1 MIEPARNQRDL
12 FETAL
17 ALPAE
22 QRAAWLDQHCR
33 DPDQRHALDRMLSAD
48 TEEDVLDRSFDD
60 LLGRVGEC
68 EPDAAMRSPG
78 ASIGPF
84 NLLAKIGEGG
94 SSIVYRAEREQSGV
108 KQTVAL
114 KLLRRGLYSEEEKN
128 RFRRERRALAQL
140 RHPGIAHLIEGGVT
154 EAGVPYIALE
164 FVEGAP
170 ITDYVRE
177 HHSDLRQRLR
187 LFVAICR
194 AVEAAHRALIVH
206 RDLKPSNVLVTGE
219 GDVKLLDFGIAKLLN
234 GDGEDDS
241 MHTQTLAMTPAYAA
255 PEQFN
260 RGLVTTATDVY
271 ALGILLGELVTG
283 RRREHGDTRTPSS
296 QVGSRVEPNA
306 PPMAVRLL
314 RRQLRGD
321 LDNIVV
327 KAIDGE
333 PERRYTSA
341 GALADD
347 VERHLGGQPVAAHPP
362 SRLYRARK
370 FIARH
375 RGGVATTLVLLL
387 AIFAALGIALWQTGI
402 ARSEAARAATIKD
415 FLIDMF
421 RASDPRVAQDKPRG
435 QITARELL
443 DLNAARITQEF
454 DGDAETQI
462 ELLGVA
468 ASIYRELDDDAR
480 YRALHAQQIDLARR
494 RYGDAHPAIIDGL
507 IDDAQ
512 HASNGNDYA
521 GARKALAQADPLIG
535 RAGLDR
541 SVQRARWWQVQ
552 SGLLAEDDAAREQS
566 DTALEHAVDL
576 FAQVAPGNPGY
587 VHALDS
593 FGFRVLSSDPA
604 RAEQLY
610 LRAIAAAANS
620 RPRDDAELQHLAYPG
635 LAQSREDQG
644 DYAGAEDAYEH
655 SADIARRTFGEN
667 HSTAWVPAAQHA
679 WSVHRRGERE
689 RAHALFDHLLKLIP
703 PDWSADSYDEYA
715 REFYA
720 GCLAAEGRASEAIPL
735 LEAAQRVYI
744 EKPSVDYELR
754 RNRLILGDAYDR
766 VGRTNE
772 ARTMIKASLD
782 ERIAK
787 EAPDARTVMD
797 ARERW
802 GRFLIDQQDLIGA
815 EAQLREVLAQT
826 HGRKIVTA
834 ALAESDLARLAMLRN
849 DLPTALDASA
859 RAVESFEHV
868 LGRLDVRSGPAIWL
882 IRSDVLRRHG
892 DLRGARDWAQRALDA
907 SRRYDDASATSIVA
921 ATAAVNATQ

>member
-1 MIEPARNQRDL
+1 MIEPTRNQRDL
-12 FETAL
+12 FEAAL
-17 ALPAE
+17 VLSAE
-22 QRAAWLDQHCR
+22 QRAAWLDTHCR
-33 DPDQRHALDRMLSAD
+33 DPDQRHAIDRMLSAD
-48 TEEDVLDRSFDD
+48 TDEDVLDRSFDD

-68 EPDAAMRSPG
+68 EPDAAIRSPG

-84 NLLAKIGEGG
+84 NLLDKLGEGG

-114 KLLRRGLYSEEEKN
+114 KLLRRGLYSQEEKN

-154 EAGVPYIALE
+154 DAGVPYIALE

-177 HHSDLRQRLR
+177 HRSDLRQRLR

-206 RDLKPSNVLVTGE
+206 RDLKPSNVLVTRD
-219 GDVKLLDFGIAKLLN
+219 GDVKLLDFGIAKLLD
-234 GDGEDDS
+234 GEGEDDAL
-241 MHTQTLAMTPAYAA
+241 HTQTLAMTPAYAA

-296 QVGSRVEPNA
+296 QVGSRVEPDA
-306 PPMAVRLL
+306 PPMAVRML

-333 PERRYTSA
+333 PERRYASA

-347 VERHLGGQPVAAHPP
+347 VERHLGGLPVSAHPP

-375 RGGVATTLVLLL
+375 RGGVATTLALLL

-402 ARSEAARAATIKD
+402 ARTEAARAATIKD

-443 DLNAARITQEF
+443 DLNAPRITQEF
-454 DGDAETQI
+454 DGDAQTQI

-480 YRALHAQQIDLARR
+480 YRTLHTQQIDLARR

-512 HASNGNDYA
+512 HASDGNDYA
-521 GARKALAQADPLIG
+521 GARKALAQADPLIK

-541 SVQRARWWQVQ
+541 AVQRARWWQVQ
-552 SGLLAEDDAAREQS
+552 SGLLAEDDAARQQS

-576 FAQVAPGNPGY
+576 FARVAPDNPGY

-644 DYAGAEDAYEH
+644 DYAGAEDAYQH
-655 SADIARRTFGEN
+655 SEEFARRTFGED

-679 WSVHRRGERE
+679 WSVHRRGERA
-689 RAHALFDHLLKLIP
+689 RAHVMFDHLLKLIP
-703 PDWSADSYDEYA
+703 PGWSDDSYDEYA

-720 GCLAAEGRASEAIPL
+720 GCLAAEGRAREAIPL

-766 VGRTNE
+766 AGRTDE

-787 EAPDARTVMD
+787 EAPDARTVID

-802 GRFLIDQQDLIGA
+802 GRFLVDQHDLVGA
-815 EAQLREVLAQT
+815 EAQLREVMAKT
-826 HGRKIVTA
+826 HGRKIVTT

-849 DLPTALDASA
+849 DFPTALDASA
-859 RAVESFEHV
+859 RAVDAFEHV
-868 LGRLDVRSGPAIWL
+868 LGRLDVRSGPMIWL
-882 IRSDVLRRHG
+882 IRSEVLRRHG
-892 DLRGARDWAQRALDA
+892 DMGGARDWAQRALDA
-907 SRRYDDASATSIVA
+907 SRRYDDPSAASIVT
-921 ATAAVNATQ
+921 ATAALHAAQ

>member
-1 MIEPARNQRDL
+1 M
-12 FETAL
+12 T
-17 ALPAE
+17 
-22 QRAAWLDQHCR
+22 
-33 DPDQRHALDRMLSAD
+33 
-48 TEEDVLDRSFDD
+48 DV
-60 LLGRVGEC
+60 
-68 EPDAAMRSPG
+68 
-78 ASIGPF
+78 
-84 NLLAKIGEGG
+84 
-94 SSIVYRAEREQSGV
+94 
-108 KQTVAL
+108 
-114 KLLRRGLYSEEEKN
+114 
-128 RFRRERRALAQL
+128 
-140 RHPGIAHLIEGGVT
+140 
-154 EAGVPYIALE
+154 GVPYIALE
-164 FVEGAP
+164 FVDGVP

-177 HHSDLRQRLR
+177 HRSDLHERLH
-187 LFVAICR
+187 LFIAICR
-194 AVEAAHRALIVH
+194 AVGAAHRALIVH
-206 RDLKPSNVLVTGE
+206 RDLKPSNVLVARDGT
-219 GDVKLLDFGIAKLLN
+219 VKLLDFGIAKLLS
-234 GDGEDDS
+234 GDEDNAL
-241 MHTQTLAMTPAYAA
+241 HTQTPAMTPAYAA

-296 QVGSRVEPNA
+296 QVVAGVDADA
-306 PPMAVRLL
+306 PPLPARTL

-333 PERRYTSA
+333 PERRYASA

-347 VERHLGGQPVAAHPP
+347 VERHLNGLPVAAHPP

-375 RGGVATTLVLLL
+375 RGGVATTLAFLV
-387 AIFAALGIALWQTGI
+387 AILAALGIALWQTSV

-435 QITARELL
+435 QITAKELL
-443 DLNAARITQEF
+443 DLNAPRIAQEF
-454 DGDAETQI
+454 GSDAETQI

-468 ASIYRELDDDAR
+468 ASIYRELDDDVR
-480 YRALHAQQIDLARR
+480 YRTLHAQQIDLARR
-494 RYGDAHPAIIDGL
+494 LYGDAHPAIIDGL
-507 IDDAQ
+507 IEDAQ
-512 HASNGNDYA
+512 HASNSNDYA
-521 GARKALAQADPLIG
+521 GARKALAQADPLMQ
-535 RAGLDR
+535 RAGLDHA
-541 SVQRARWWQVQ
+541 VQRARWWQVQ
-552 SGLLAEDDAAREQS
+552 SGLLSEDNAARQQS
-566 DTALEHAVDL
+566 DAALEHAVDL
-576 FAQVAPGNPGY
+576 FAKVASSDPGY

-620 RPRDDAELQHLAYPG
+620 RPRNDAELQHLAYPG

-644 DYAGAEDAYEH
+644 DYTGAEDAYER
-655 SADIARRTFGEN
+655 SADIARKTYGED

-689 RAHALFDHLLKLIP
+689 RAHALFAHLLALIP

-720 GCLAAEGRASEAIPL
+720 GCLAAEGRAREAIPL

-766 VGRTNE
+766 VGRVDE

-787 EAPDARTVMD
+787 EAPDAHTVID

-802 GRFLIDQQDLIGA
+802 GRFLIDQGDVGGA
-815 EAQLREVLAQT
+815 EDQLREVLAQT

-834 ALAESDLARLAMLRN
+834 AVAEGDLARLAMMRN
-849 DLPTALDASA
+849 DLPAALSASA
-859 RAVESFEHV
+859 GAVQAFEHV
-868 LGRLDVRSGPAIWL
+868 MGRLDVRSGPMMWL
-882 IRSDVLRRHG
+882 IRSEILRRSG
-892 DLRGARDWAQRALDA
+892 DKHGAREWAQRALDA
-907 SRRYDDASATSIVA
+907 SRRYDDPAAASIVA
-921 ATAAVNATQ
+921 AAAAVRATE